1 MLFGDTIL
9 NVIFG
14 LLAFV
19 LIGFLPVSL
28 FLYWLVKVRGGQG
41 SLVRDRDIAG
51 FFGQRP
57 TRYWHGWAY
66 FWSMLFATLVIAVG
80 FLLVYPAAFSYL
92 IAGMQLD
99 NPQLSSLAAQLEG
112 ASRPLF
118 FGFLG
123 AYLFTLQTVTRRFLT
138 SDLNPET
145 YMQVASRTILAVIV
159 AAIFSM
165 VFPFQAQA
173 AGLGGI
179 ALNVVIYTLAFVI
192 GIFPENGLNWIIS
205 FARRYMTDNSGAE
218 QEKSYE
224 LQSLQGLNRWHAIRL
239 NVEGIDNVHN
249 LANADVIDLVQRTK
263 FSVQQI
269 FDWIDQAVLLI
280 HLSTLEEFHN
290 VQALSIR
297 GLSDFQAAYQ
307 NSETLQALEIALK
320 ERNQVSGKQRLQ
332 LLYSTLQQTPSG
344 DPIRLFWRY
353 KSSYLTGAFE
363 YFNRGRVFAE
373 LDQHQRAI
381 EQYDLALERNPLD
394 PVLMISRGESLRG
407 LAQEIALTGDM
418 KGAEERYQQAISD
431 FTKAIEL
438 DPFSVD
444 GLYNRGRTHL
454 LVGKHILACTDF
466 DRLLQLVNDHVDAL
480 NQRAVAY
487 QYLEKVDLSIRD
499 LQRAVKIDRNRAE
512 SYINLANSYRLKG
525 DLKRAEATFEEVIQ
539 IDPNQPEIYH
549 GRGLLYAS
557 MQPLP
562 RYEAAFQN
570 FNRAI
575 ELNDPDAAVIYKD
588 WGETYYRQ
596 GDYLS
601 AIVSF
606 EEAIR
611 HNKSY
616 ALAYNLRGL
625 AYRAAGKPDLA
636 IKDYTY
642 IIENINSEYADAY
655 VNRGIAL
662 SDTGMFSEALSD
674 LRRSIEFDPE
684 LVVAYIN
691 RGSVYRKLTDYDLA
705 LADFN
710 TAIRLQERKLEKNKD
725 SYKPSP
731 VPYNSLGELYL
742 ELKKYNDAVKSFDS
756 AIAIDP
762 RYVEAYNNRGLAR
775 HALAQSQSARN
786 DLDEAIRLDPN
797 SAVYPFN
804 RGVIYLDLES
814 YPESIRDF
822 SRAIERKPDYV
833 EAYRHRAMAYQLYG
847 KIDLALKDIEAAL
860 KIDPNNLET
869 PSTCARICCSCR
881 SRASL
886 SLNASRSPCESP
898 EGCRGRSP

>member
-1 MLFGDTIL
+1 MFFGNTIL
-9 NVIFG
+9 SLIFW

-19 LIGFLPVSL
+19 LIGFLPISL
-28 FLYWLVKVRGGQG
+28 FLYWLVKVHGGQG
-41 SLVRDRDIAG
+41 NLVRDRDIAG

-57 TRYWHGWAY
+57 TRYWQGWIY
-66 FWSMLFATLVIAVG
+66 FWSMLFATLVITVG
-80 FLLVYPAAFSYL
+80 FMLVYPAAISYL
-92 IAGMQLD
+92 LAGMQIE
-99 NPQLSSLAAQLEG
+99 NPALSSLAAQLEI

-123 AYLFTLQTVTRRFLT
+123 AYLFALQTITRRFLT

-145 YMQVASRTILAVIV
+145 YLQVASRTILAVIV

-165 VFPFQAQA
+165 AFPIQPEA
-173 AGLGGI
+173 ATFGSG
-179 ALNVVIYTLAFVI
+179 ALTVVIYTLVFVI
-192 GIFPENGLNWIIS
+192 GIFPENGLDWILS
-205 FARRYMTDNSGAE
+205 FARRYIPSDADAKAM
-218 QEKSYE
+218 SYE
-224 LQSLQGLNRWHAIRL
+224 LQWLQGLNRWHAIRL

-249 LANADVIDLVQRTK
+249 LANADVIDLVQRTR

-280 HLSTLEEFHN
+280 HLRDLEEFRS
-290 VQALSIR
+290 VQCLGIR
-297 GLSDFQAAYQ
+297 GLSDFQAVYH
-307 NSETLQALEIALK
+307 NSETMLAVEEALK
-320 ERNQVSGKQRLQ
+320 GANGVTGKQRLQ

-373 LDQHQRAI
+373 LSQHPLAI
-381 EQYDLALERNPLD
+381 EQYNLALERNPLD
-394 PVLMISRGESLRG
+394 PVLMISRGESLRC
-407 LAQEIALTGDM
+407 LAQEISLTGDL
-418 KGAEERYQQAISD
+418 KGTEERYQQAISD

-444 GLYNRGRTHL
+444 ALLNRGKTHL
-454 LVGKHILACTDF
+454 LTGKYMQACTDF
-466 DRLLQLVNDHVDAL
+466 DRVLELVSDHIEAL
-480 NQRAVAY
+480 NQRAIAY
-487 QYLEKVDLSIRD
+487 QHLGKVELSIRD
-499 LQRAVKIDRNRAE
+499 LQKAAKIERNRAE
-512 SYINLANSYRLKG
+512 TYINLANSYRLKG
-525 DLKRAEATFEEVIQ
+525 DLKKAEETFDQVIQ
-539 IDPNQPEIYH
+539 IDPNVPEIYH
-549 GRGLLYAS
+549 GRGVLYAS
-557 MQPLP
+557 MQPQP
-562 RYEAAFQN
+562 RYEAAYQN

-575 ELNDPDAAVIYKD
+575 ELNDPDPATLYKD

-625 AYRAAGKPDLA
+625 AYHAAGQPELA

-662 SDTGMFSEALSD
+662 SDTAKYKEALND
-674 LRRSIEFDPE
+674 LRRGIEIDPE
-684 LVVAYIN
+684 LVVAYLN
-691 RGSVYRKLTDYDLA
+691 RGSVYRKLVDYELA
-705 LADFN
+705 QADFN
-710 TAIRLQERKLEKNKD
+710 TAIRLQERQQEKNRD
-725 SYKPSP
+725 TYKASP
-731 VPYNSLGELYL
+731 VPYNSLGELNL
-742 ELKKYNDAVKSFDS
+742 ELKKYNDAIKSFDS

-762 RYVEAYNNRGLAR
+762 RYAEAYNNRGLAR
-775 HALAQSQSARN
+775 HALGQSQSGRS

-814 YPESIRDF
+814 YSEAIRDF
-822 SRAIERKPDYV
+822 TRAIERKPDYS
-833 EAYRHRAMAYQLYG
+833 EAYRHRAMAYQLDG
-847 KIDLALKDIEAAL
+847 KLDLALKDIDDAL
-860 KIDPNNLET
+860 KIT
-869 PSTCARICCSCR
+869 PSNLDLQHLRED
-881 SRASL
+881 L
-886 SLNASRSPCESP
+886 LQEQESAQTAP
-898 EGCRGRSP
+898 PAPLAPMAPPAQQVP